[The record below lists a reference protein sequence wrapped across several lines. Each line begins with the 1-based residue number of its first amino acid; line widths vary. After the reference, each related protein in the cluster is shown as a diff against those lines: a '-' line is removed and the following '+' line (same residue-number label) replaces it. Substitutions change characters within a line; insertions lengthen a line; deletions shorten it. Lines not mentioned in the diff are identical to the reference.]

1 MCDFEQGFILCT
13 CENKPQQIVHNKH
26 SRRYKNSPKT
36 EEEGYRWFLSS
47 FVNTFEPMM
56 EGSYEP
62 PSRELGGGLTEE
74 WVLLHLNYG
83 NCFDFDYTPSDGD
96 NLVIRPANSYK
107 YMSFIF
113 RKGEWVSDRYD
124 GFSTIL
130 ELRLKGEIKP
140 ISTEEA

>member
-13 CENKPQQIVHNKH
+13 CENKPKPIVHHKNP
-26 SRRYKNSPKT
+26 RRYKNSPQAEIK
-36 EEEGYRWFLSS
+36 GYRWFLSS
-47 FVNTFEPMM
+47 FVDTFEPMM
-56 EGSYEP
+56 EGIYEP
-62 PSRELGGGLTEE
+62 PAKELGGGLTEE

-83 NCFDFDYTPSDGD
+83 NCFDFDYTPSEGD
-96 NLVIRPANSYK
+96 NLVMCPANSYK

-113 RKGEWVSDRYD
+113 RKGEWVCDRYD

-140 ISTEEA
+140 IPMDLL